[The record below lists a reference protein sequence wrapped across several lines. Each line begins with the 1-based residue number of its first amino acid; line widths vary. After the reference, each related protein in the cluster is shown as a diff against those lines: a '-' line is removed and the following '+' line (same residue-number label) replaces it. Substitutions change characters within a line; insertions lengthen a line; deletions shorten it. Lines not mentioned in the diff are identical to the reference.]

1 MIYPK
6 KSSMVSVFHLLLL
19 LVLSVE
25 IFKKVGSVKQMT
37 EYDTTQAEIETQY
50 SQITKYNV
58 KESLF
63 PFSIEVLDQDICGQE
78 ESYGYFST
86 LEG

>member
-1 MIYPK
+1 
-6 KSSMVSVFHLLLL
+6 
-19 LVLSVE
+19 
-25 IFKKVGSVKQMT
+25 MT

-58 KESLF
+58 SDSLF

-86 LEG
+86 LEGKDYNLECVGSGQSSALRIASNDTHEIFS